1 MSTQALPRAIAR
13 TRRVDLRVVVG
24 LLLFIVGIL
33 ATSGLVRQAKE
44 RTPVLVATR
53 PLEAGETLGPE
64 DLRVAELGL
73 GSGVATVAANELDT
87 VIGRVLTAPLEA
99 GQVLAPGAAASGPSL
114 AAGQVAVS
122 VAVAPAHAAGG
133 SLRAGDRVMLLGTTE
148 PDRPTARTTVLL
160 SEVEVIAVGQE
171 DGPGADPNLTVTLAV
186 SADDAS
192 SVVQAANSGVLD
204 LVLLPTGSEQ

>member
-13 TRRVDLRVVVG
+13 TRRFDLRVVVG

-53 PLEAGETLGPE
+53 PLEAGETLGSE

-73 GSGVATVAANELDT
+73 GSGVATVSANELDA
-87 VIGRVLTAPLEA
+87 VVGRVLTAPLEA
-99 GQVLAPGAAASGPSL
+99 GQVLAPGVAASGPSL
-114 AAGQVAVS
+114 GAGQVAVS
-122 VAVAPAHAAGG
+122 VAVAPSHAAGG
-133 SLRAGDRVMLLGTTE
+133 SLRPGDRVMLLGTAE

-160 SEVEVIAVGQE
+160 SEVEVVAVGQE
-171 DGPGADPNLTVTLAV
+171 DGPGADPNLTVTLAISV
-186 SADDAS
+186 NDAS

-204 LVLLPTGSEQ
+204 LVLLPTGSQE